1 MRQQASDPVVADSI
15 SSASAHLAKLLRAA
29 SLEIYAANDSGESLA
44 KFFTPGTDIY
54 ISYLPG
60 DDYRSRAAIA
70 GSVRRAGFNPVL
82 HVPVRQMTS
91 RDCLDDFL
99 GLAARVAQVER
110 VLLIA
115 GDAARARGPL
125 ESSLEII
132 ESGILQRHGVH
143 SVDVAGH
150 PEGNLG
156 LSRERLNLILA
167 AKRDAAEAA
176 GLRFGIVSQFCFD
189 PRPIVDWLID
199 LYANGIDVPIR
210 IGLAGPANPTTLL
223 KFALR
228 CGVGNSLMALQ
239 KHASTVGR
247 LLKDAGPEGVI
258 RGLGPVLTQAAGR
271 CVESF
276 HFFPFGGL
284 AKTSAWM
291 RTNLEILGTP
301 QHHP

>member
-1 MRQQASDPVVADSI
+1 MPQRARDPFVADSI
-15 SSASAHLAKLLRAA
+15 FSANAHLAELLRAA

-44 KFFTPGTDIY
+44 KFFVPGTDVY
-54 ISYLPG
+54 ISYLPR

-82 HVPVRQMTS
+82 HLPVRQMTS

-99 GLAARVAQVER
+99 GLAARAAQVER

-115 GDAARARGPL
+115 GDAARARGPF

-132 ESGILQRHGVH
+132 ESGLLQRHGVR

-150 PEGNLG
+150 PEGNVG

-167 AKRDAAEAA
+167 AKRDAAKAA

-189 PRPIVDWLID
+189 PRPITDWLVD
-199 LYANGIDVPIR
+199 LHANGFDVPIR

-247 LLKDAGPEGVI
+247 LLKDTGPEGVV

-291 RTNLEILGTP
+291 RTNLEMLETP
-301 QHHP
+301 HLP